1 MEIPEM
7 QTSARTVSSLKSALA
22 ASAVLSLIAGCATP
36 VVDAQWRNI
45 ELPPSYLRGATV
57 LVSCETP
64 EEVLKRICEDQV
76 MADLAVRGATPVR
89 PVGGPVPATQP
100 GVADM
105 QYLPAARQSGAKAVL
120 SVTVGLSSQSVSSG
134 VSVGIGGFGF
144 GRHSAG
150 GIGLSA
156 PIGGGQVSQGY
167 SANGRVTDVASGRL
181 MWTARASTP
190 PSTNVNEQLA
200 DLSKS
205 VLDAAASAG
214 LF

>member
-1 MEIPEM
+1 VVLI
-7 QTSARTVSSLKSALA
+7 A
-22 ASAVLSLIAGCATP
+22 ASLASGCASPT
-36 VVDAQWRNI
+36 VDAQWRNI

-64 EEVLKRICEDQV
+64 EMVLKRICEDQV
-76 MADLAVRGATPVR
+76 MADLSARGASPVL
-89 PVGGPVPATQP
+89 PAPGAVPATPP

-105 QYLPAARQSGAKAVL
+105 QYLPAARETGAKAVL
-120 SVTVGLSSQSVSSG
+120 SVTLGPSSQSVSQG
-134 VSVGIGGFGF
+134 VQIGIGGFGF
-144 GRHSAG
+144 GGHSAG
-150 GIGLSA
+150 GIGVSA

-190 PSTNVNEQLA
+190 PSSNVNEQLA

-205 VLDAAASAG
+205 VLDAAGKAG